1 MVTLN
6 VDPANATVE
15 SVESRYDREWLQ
27 LQDDR
32 KVRGY
37 DLRSEERRSRD
48 FVDPEVIDIDVTTET
63 EYTLGGVDYVGT
75 ERVVTGTVGDQF
87 DNNNGTNTSAL
98 IATLPDRGEDYA

>member
-15 SVESRYDREWLQ
+15 TVAARYSREWLQ

-37 DLRSEERRSRD
+37 DLRSDERVARD
-48 FVDPEVIDIDVTTET
+48 FVDPATIAVVSTTAT
-63 EYTLGGVDYVGT
+63 VDYDGKPYQET
-75 ERVVTGTVGDQF
+75 TQVVTGTVGAKF
-87 DNNNGTNTSAL
+87 DNNNGTNTAAL
-98 IATLPDRGEDYA
+98 IATLPNRGEDYA